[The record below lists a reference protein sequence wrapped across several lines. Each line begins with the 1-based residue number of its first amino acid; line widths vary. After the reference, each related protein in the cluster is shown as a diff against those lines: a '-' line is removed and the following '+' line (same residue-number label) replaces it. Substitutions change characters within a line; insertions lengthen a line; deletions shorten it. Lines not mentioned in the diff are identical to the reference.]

1 MVLDDLHDAQ
11 VVFKPRKRKLTI
23 QQIAEAMEL
32 RSKGIGYERLGMI
45 FGRKHRTVC
54 VITLKAL
61 RRHGYNWWRL

>member
-45 FGRKHRTVC
+45 FGVSQDCMRNNIKG
-54 VITLKAL
+54 AQ
-61 RRHGYNWWRL
+61 RHGYNWWRL